1 MFDDTIIF
9 FFLLW
14 IVDTST
20 NIWGGAYQIAIKTFF
35 FIKFTW
41 NYFSE
46 RMNKESVTISCIK
59 SVCLL
64 PYYWFLLKKDL
75 SLFFKCGIY
84 LLLVVNITFVQYIFM

>member
-35 FIKFTW
+35 F
-41 NYFSE
+41 
-46 RMNKESVTISCIK
+46 NKIYLE
-59 SVCLL
+59 
-64 PYYWFLLKKDL
+64 
-75 SLFFKCGIY
+75 LFFWKDEQRVSY
-84 LLLVVNITFVQYIFM
+84 DFLH